1 MTVTEFKNK
10 LAYSSFV
17 LSRTELELNKKFKE
31 FGGIEYVNIKDLR
44 IAINALF
51 DCEDVTIEQ
60 KIKAIDNYIY
70 IVKTFQKFL
79 SEDVDNMDIELEEL
93 KKVYSSKIKKYYV
106 YSIGS
111 DTLIISNDTP
121 DIEDEDITVHFV
133 TENKESALKLAFDK
147 VLKSKDYYLVCF
159 K

>member
-10 LAYSSFV
+10 LAYNSFV
-17 LSRTELELNKKFKE
+17 LSRTKLELNEKFKE
-31 FGGIEYVNIKDLR
+31 LGGIEYVDIRALR
-44 IAINALF
+44 TAINALF

-70 IVKTFQKFL
+70 IVRNISKVL
-79 SEDVDNMDIELEEL
+79 SKDVDGMDIELEEL
-93 KKVYSSKIKKYYV
+93 KKEYSSKIKKYYV

-111 DTLIISNDTP
+111 DTLIISNNAP
-121 DIEDEDITVHFV
+121 DIEDEDITVHFI
-133 TENKESALKLAFDK
+133 TENKERAVKIAFDK